1 MRFVNLSDLRDKL
14 MEYDNSLVAYYKQN
28 KVDFSGGEVFN
39 LDDMDQEKILKSL
52 TKRIY
57 ATRNSLVHSKDG
69 DKSRYTPFR
78 DDRVLVK
85 EVPLMRFISE
95 MVVLS
100 ESTVQ

>member
-1 MRFVNLSDLRDKL
+1 MTFPLFLST
-14 MEYDNSLVAYYKQN
+14 NSEKIQYYKQN
-28 KVDFSGGEVFN
+28 KVEFSGGIEFD
-39 LDDMDQEKILKSL
+39 LDDADHEKILKSL

-95 MVVLS
+95 MVILM